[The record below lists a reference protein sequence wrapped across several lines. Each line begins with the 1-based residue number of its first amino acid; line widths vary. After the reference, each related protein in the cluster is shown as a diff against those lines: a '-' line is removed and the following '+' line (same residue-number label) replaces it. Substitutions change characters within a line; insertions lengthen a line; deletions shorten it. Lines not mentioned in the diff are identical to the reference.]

1 MSLSSLKFNPVF
13 AALNK
18 IHLAKIYQESI
29 FGVRDISSRYGVF
42 SPLTKVIVMADK
54 FKTAGKPTKTAPSET
69 NPKKGPDHKGS
80 QPKPKK

>member
-1 MSLSSLKFNPVF
+1 MSHSSLKFNPILG
-13 AALNK
+13 ALNK
-18 IHLAKIYQESI
+18 IHLVRFYQKRI
-29 FGVRDISSRYGVF
+29 FKARDISSRYGVF

-54 FKTAGKPTKTAPSET
+54 FKTAGKPTKTAQSDT